1 MPNCKEDKEEDK
13 FENETLTMEM
23 TQLHGFLS
31 ESVNISKVIPKSEIN
46 NLNNIKEDIKEST
59 SDDIY
64 KKKLTLKV
72 GYFIK

>member
-13 FENETLTMEM
+13 FENETLTMEI

-31 ESVNISKVIPKSEIN
+31 ESVNISKIIPKPEIN
-46 NLNNIKEDIKEST
+46 NLDNTKEDIKEST
-59 SDDIY
+59 HDNIY